1 MLVLLA
7 VAGLAAGPWLAVGA
21 VRLATRDRTA
31 RPSGVAVVLTA
42 LLAAVLLWAGAGV
55 GVASC
60 VRTAR
65 PFGGA
70 VVLSAL
76 LAAGLL
82 PGAWLVGGARPA
94 TAALVWLA
102 GTALVLGATDLA
114 AHRLPDVVTFPA
126 YAVCAAALGTD
137 AAVLDAWPALSRAL
151 LAAVLTFAVAALGA
165 FLSPE
170 GLGFGD
176 VKLLGLLGLVLGW
189 AGWGVLAAGILV
201 GLLAGALGSL
211 VLLATR
217 RAGWR
222 TAIPFGPPLLRGA
235 AVALALAAPL

>member
-1 MLVLLA
+1 VLVLLA
-7 VAGLAAGPWLAVGA
+7 VAGLAAGPWLAVVA
-21 VRLATRDRTA
+21 ARLAARDRAA
-31 RPSGVAVVLTA
+31 RPSAVAVVVTA
-42 LLAAVLLWAGAGV
+42 LLAGVLV
-55 GVASC
+55 
-60 VRTAR
+60 
-65 PFGGA
+65 
-70 VVLSAL
+70 
-76 LAAGLL
+76 
-82 PGAWLVGGARPA
+82 PGAWVVGGARPA

-126 YAVCAAALGTD
+126 YAVCAAALVVD
-137 AAVLDAWPALSRAL
+137 AAVLDAWPALLRAV
-151 LAAVLTFAVAALGA
+151 LAAATTFAVGA
-165 FLSPE
+165 FGAYLSPE

-189 AGWGVLAAGILV
+189 AGWEVLAAGIFV

-222 TAIPFGPPLLRGA
+222 TAIPFGPPLLLGA
-235 AVALALAAPL
+235 AVALALAAPLPLP